1 MRTMHPDQ
9 IGKKHFLGV
18 ERADGI
24 RTSEIYNRV
33 EDEVKRRLK
42 IITKKKPNGKILMKV
57 INTKMIAFVVY
68 LKDCM

>member
-18 ERADGI
+18 ERDDGI

-33 EDEVKRRLK
+33 EDEVKRAVFNRANVNNCL
-42 IITKKKPNGKILMKV
+42 
-57 INTKMIAFVVY
+57 
-68 LKDCM
+68 